1 MDPARQET
9 PTHNTA
15 DPMPAIS
22 TTPSRNNA
30 KIIGRNFGFMGLEA
44 AITLVVTLL
53 TSVFIA
59 RAIGPT
65 RLGYFNFIMW
75 LTSIS
80 SSIGSLGIPL
90 ATLKYMGEFLGA
102 GKPELARAV
111 FYYNLRALCK
121 IAIAIVLLSMVA
133 VFVLVDP
140 QYRLCSALLVMSM
153 LPAMVT
159 FVPSQANTAA
169 ENSALNTQ
177 GAFAGAIVYVIAVGA
192 SLLLGWDL
200 VGISAGILISRCVEL
215 IVKFVLASRALALLP
230 RVPLPD
236 EIRNRMVSFSGL
248 TTGLLFV
255 QTVVWDRSDVVFL
268 KLLQPDIRQLAFFSV
283 CFSIADRLVLPAQA
297 LANALSATQ
306 MSEYGRDKTS
316 LFRITSDSFAY
327 LLIGTLP
334 VMIGM
339 ACIGGPLFRVVYGPQ
354 YLSAI
359 PVFTVVAVLSI
370 PKAVLT
376 PAQTLLYSTEELGF
390 VLKWGLV
397 ASLVN
402 LALDVILIPHQRAIG
417 AAFANGI
424 TQSFAVAVLWHRV
437 LTRYPVRL
445 DRSALLRLSAAT
457 FAMAIALLG
466 IVKMPF
472 GDITKLA
479 VAVPCGAF
487 VFLMVARSVRLF
499 QKDDRRRLLMLSAF
513 VPAPVRRFY
522 EQLVDFIVSNSPA
535 AETPGQVPAKP

>member
-200 VGISAGILISRCVEL
+200 VGISAGILISR
-215 IVKFVLASRALALLP
+215 
-230 RVPLPD
+230 
-236 EIRNRMVSFSGL
+236 
-248 TTGLLFV
+248 
-255 QTVVWDRSDVVFL
+255 
-268 KLLQPDIRQLAFFSV
+268 
-283 CFSIADRLVLPAQA
+283 
-297 LANALSATQ
+297 
-306 MSEYGRDKTS
+306 
-316 LFRITSDSFAY
+316 
-327 LLIGTLP
+327 
-334 VMIGM
+334 
-339 ACIGGPLFRVVYGPQ
+339 
-354 YLSAI
+354 
-359 PVFTVVAVLSI
+359 
-370 PKAVLT
+370 
-376 PAQTLLYSTEELGF
+376 
-390 VLKWGLV
+390 
-397 ASLVN
+397 
-402 LALDVILIPHQRAIG
+402 
-417 AAFANGI
+417 
-424 TQSFAVAVLWHRV
+424 
-437 LTRYPVRL
+437 
-445 DRSALLRLSAAT
+445 
-457 FAMAIALLG
+457 
-466 IVKMPF
+466 
-472 GDITKLA
+472 
-479 VAVPCGAF
+479 
-487 VFLMVARSVRLF
+487 
-499 QKDDRRRLLMLSAF
+499 
-513 VPAPVRRFY
+513 
-522 EQLVDFIVSNSPA
+522 
-535 AETPGQVPAKP
+535 

>member
-1 MDPARQET
+1 
-9 PTHNTA
+9 
-15 DPMPAIS
+15 MPAIS
-22 TTPSRNNA
+22 TTSSRNNA

-44 AITLVVTLL
+44 AITLAVTLL

-59 RAIGPT
+59 REIGPT

-90 ATLKYMGEFLGA
+90 ATFKYMAEFLGS

-111 FYYNLRALCK
+111 FYYNLRALF
-121 IAIAIVLLSMVA
+121 AISMAIVGLSLVA
-133 VFVLVDP
+133 VFVLVNP
-140 QYRLCSALLVMSM
+140 QYRLCSAFLVLSM

-169 ENSALNTQ
+169 ENSALNTR
-177 GAFAGAIVYVIAVGA
+177 GALAGAIVYVIAVGA

-215 IVKFVLASRALALLP
+215 LVKFVPASRALALLP
-230 RVPLPD
+230 RLPLPD
-236 EIRNRMVSFSGL
+236 EIRNRMVSFSGF

-297 LANALSATQ
+297 FANALSATQ
-306 MSEYGRDKTS
+306 MSEYGRDKAS

-327 LLIGTLP
+327 LLMGALP
-334 VMIGM
+334 VMAGM
-339 ACIGGPLFRVVYGPQ
+339 ACIAGPLFRVVYGAQ

-359 PVFTVVAVLSI
+359 PVFTVVAILSI

-376 PAQTLLYSTEELGF
+376 PAQTLLFSTEELGF

-397 ASLVN
+397 ASAVN
-402 LALDVILIPHQRAIG
+402 LALDVILIPHHGAIG

-424 TQSFAVAVLWHRV
+424 TQSFAVAVLWRRV

-457 FAMAIALLG
+457 VAMAISLLC
-466 IVKMPF
+466 ITQLPF
-472 GDITKLA
+472 GDIAKL
-479 VAVPCGAF
+479 VVGVPCGAF
-487 VFLMVARSVRLF
+487 IFLMAARAVQLF
-499 QKDDRRRLLMLSAF
+499 QKNDRRRLLMLSAF
-513 VPAPVRRFY
+513 VPGPARRLY
-522 EQLVDFIVSNSPA
+522 EQLVDFMVSNSPA
-535 AETPGQVPAKP
+535 AETSR